1 MTETSTFH
9 SAIIDGNIIII
20 IIIITE
26 KKLCFEQTE
35 STLFLVLILFS
46 IISLNELKGDQ
57 EFKCHRFLHHQ
68 LFSSDF

>member
-9 SAIIDGNIIII
+9 SAIVDGNIII

-35 STLFLVLILFS
+35 STLFLVMILFS
-46 IISLNELKGDQ
+46 IISSNELKGNQ

-68 LFSSDF
+68 FFSSNF

>member
-1 MTETSTFH
+1 MTEASTFH
-9 SAIIDGNIIII
+9 SAIVDGNIII

-46 IISLNELKGDQ
+46 IISLNELKGNQ
-57 EFKCHRFLHHQ
+57 EFKCHRFVHHQ